1 MSTDD
6 DTYQRRTLD
15 ERQKLDAREML
26 GCGWAVRNAAK
37 HFGLSEE
44 NFRQQM
50 GMPVWRKLPMDTG
63 RTLFDDGGRQ

>member
-1 MSTDD
+1 MPTNGENE
-6 DTYQRRTLD
+6 QRHCLD

-44 NFRQQM
+44 DFRTQL

-63 RTLFDDGGRQ
+63 RTLFDAGADQ